1 MPSTK
6 SAVFWP
12 HLISLQCVEM
22 PVANY
27 NASELTRVR
36 RAMALYAFQSQNVIA
51 VNAGTSVRPEQTSSG
66 TLDVVVARNQ
76 GGCYCATAYTYDG
89 KNGCGCNITK

>member
-1 MPSTK
+1 
-6 SAVFWP
+6 
-12 HLISLQCVEM
+12 M

-27 NASELTRVR
+27 DSSDLTRVR
-36 RAMALYAFQSQNVIA
+36 RAMALYSFQSRNVAA
-51 VNAGTSVRPEQTSSG
+51 VNAGTSVQPEQPRNA